1 MEIISTVLIAAGLF
15 TDVSSEMLTITAFGL
30 LLLAISL
37 DEAGQ
42 ARLAGCRSISAASA
56 YCYGMYLN
64 HAAVITVMGLF
75 KGRVSFPVLCVI
87 FYAVLFG
94 YTVVTRRASRA
105 AERIEKV
112 FGR

>member
-1 MEIISTVLIAAGLF
+1 
-15 TDVSSEMLTITAFGL
+15 
-30 LLLAISL
+30 
-37 DEAGQ
+37 
-42 ARLAGCRSISAASA
+42 
-56 YCYGMYLN
+56 MYLN

-75 KGRVSFPVLCVI
+75 KGRVSFSVLCVI

-94 YTVVTRRASRA
+94 YTAVTRRASRA